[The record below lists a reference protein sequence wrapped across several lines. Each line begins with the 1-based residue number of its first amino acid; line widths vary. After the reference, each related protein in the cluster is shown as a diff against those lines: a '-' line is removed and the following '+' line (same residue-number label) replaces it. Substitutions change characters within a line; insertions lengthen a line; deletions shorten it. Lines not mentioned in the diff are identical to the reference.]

1 MSATTKKDMVGKKKI
16 EETKRR
22 TINSFYLTF
31 SELFSLQKNESAEIA
46 ETSDFTFLFFACKSD
61 AVNVLLLTHKTNRE
75 SNRAKKLQVIKI
87 YFCDF
92 LRQPATSILILI
104 CVYINIFEILKCL
117 PFYKSSNFCSTL

>member
-87 YFCDF
+87 YFWRLF
-92 LRQPATSILILI
+92 ATASYFYLDPYMYSI
-104 CVYINIFEILKCL
+104 
-117 PFYKSSNFCSTL
+117 